1 MCHPSTAQM
10 AWDLRRR
17 ELLAEASEAHRSK
30 ACRRPVRI
38 GPVMVAGMGRLG
50 LLLIDMGMR
59 LQGVADGQ
67 ARPVRLAPL
76 DPPL

>member
-30 ACRRPVRI
+30 ECRRTLRK

-50 LLLIDMGMR
+50 ALLINMGMR
-59 LQGVADGQ
+59 LQGMADGH
-67 ARPVRLAPL
+67 AIPVRLAPL
-76 DPPL
+76 DPPS